1 MYNCK
6 MVIDEAQTQMIVSNW
21 SIDNVD
27 GINFFLKDRSVKLV
41 SITYRDENNQMQNEV
56 LDVTLDK
63 KGIYHVDFT
72 VKELA
77 VIHIQFL
84 D

>member
-1 MYNCK
+1 
-6 MVIDEAQTQMIVSNW
+6 
-21 SIDNVD
+21 
-27 GINFFLKDRSVKLV
+27 
-41 SITYRDENNQMQNEV
+41 MQNEV

-77 VIHIQFL
+77 VVHIQFL